1 MNENSVFNKIDI
13 YIDSFSAPEDIIL
26 RPLARLKGF
35 KGKIRDLSS
44 SLINIERQK
53 DPVGEKSTKIG
64 SHKGGRPLGRR
75 SYFGGLSLRQ
85 GLFLPRN

>member
-1 MNENSVFNKIDI
+1 MNEYMDGISVFNKIDI

-53 DPVGEKSTKIG
+53 DPVGEKVHQNG
-64 SHKGGRPLGRR
+64 SGALKRTAPFCGI
-75 SYFGGLSLRQ
+75 
-85 GLFLPRN
+85 LF